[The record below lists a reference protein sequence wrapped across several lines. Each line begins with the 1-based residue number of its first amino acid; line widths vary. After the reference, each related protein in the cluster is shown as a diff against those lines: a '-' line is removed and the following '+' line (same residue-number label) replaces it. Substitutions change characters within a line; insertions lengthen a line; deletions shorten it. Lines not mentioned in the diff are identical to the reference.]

1 MAQRKLQIA
10 YLIDHMGPG
19 GAQEIL
25 LSLIENRSAGIEAKV
40 YSLRDRTLLTVA
52 ARLARAGVS
61 HRTLGLT
68 GPAPLGPMRLRRWLT
83 SDAPDLLHTFL
94 DVSNSLGPACAA
106 TMTRPRPHVIR
117 HIDNDPY
124 RHYRWITRRG
134 LPLLEPWV
142 TAHIAVSP
150 AVAAASHR
158 LLRSA
163 RIEVVPPGI
172 DLQRFGQGGDRSEA
186 LPATQPARD
195 GVATIGTV
203 ARLTDQKGLDRLIE
217 AIPPIRARWPG
228 LRVLIAGDGP
238 RRAALE
244 AQADRLGLTA
254 VVSFLGHLD
263 DVTPVYR
270 QLDIFVLPSRHEG
283 SPLALV
289 EAMAMGVPVV
299 ATRFAGS
306 TDLVCDG
313 STGVLVGSERLQDLA
328 EAVIRLL
335 ADPTRRASLAREAG
349 RWVRAERSA
358 VSMARRIEAIYAA
371 IVWP

>member
-1 MAQRKLQIA
+1 MPQRKLQIA

-19 GAQEIL
+19 GAQENL
-25 LSLIENRSAGIEAKV
+25 LSLIENRSAGIEAEV
-40 YSLRDRTLLTVA
+40 YSLRDRTLPTVA
-52 ARLARAGVS
+52 ARLARAGVR

-68 GPAPLGPMRLRRWLT
+68 GPAPLAPMRLRRWLR

-94 DVSNSLGPACAA
+94 DVSNSVGPACVA
-106 TMTRPRPHVIR
+106 TMTRPRPRVIR

-134 LPLLEPWV
+134 LALLEPWV
-142 TAHIAVSP
+142 SAHIAVSP
-150 AVAAASHR
+150 ALAAASRR

-163 RIEVVPPGI
+163 HIEVVPPGI
-172 DLQRFGQGGDRSEA
+172 DLRRFGQGDDGSA
-186 LPATQPARD
+186 AVPAARPAED

-203 ARLTDQKGLDRLIE
+203 ARLAHQKGLDRLIE
-217 AIPPIRARWPG
+217 AIPPIRVRWPG
-228 LRVLIAGDGP
+228 LRVLIAGEGP

-263 DVTPVYR
+263 DVRPVYR

-283 SPLALV
+283 WPLALL

-299 ATRFAGS
+299 ATRVAGS

-313 STGVLVGSERLQDLA
+313 STGVLVGSERSQDLA

-349 RWVRAERSA
+349 RWVRRECSA
-358 VSMARRIEAIYAA
+358 VSMARKIEAVYAA
-371 IVWP
+371 VVRS

>member
-1 MAQRKLQIA
+1 MGQRKLRIA

-25 LSLIENRSAGIEAKV
+25 LSLIENRSPGIEAKV
-40 YSLRDRTLLTVA
+40 YSLRDRTLPTVA
-52 ARLARAGVS
+52 ARLARAEVS

-68 GPAPLGPMRLRRWLT
+68 GPALLAPMRLRRWLT

-94 DVSNSLGPACAA
+94 DVSNSLGPACVA

-134 LPLLEPWV
+134 LPLLRPWV

-150 AVAAASHR
+150 ALAVASHR
-158 LLRSA
+158 LFRSA
-163 RIEVVPPGI
+163 SIEVVPPGI
-172 DLQRFGQGGDRSEA
+172 DLQRFGEGGGRSEA
-186 LPATQPARD
+186 LPAAQPAQE

-217 AIPPIRARWPG
+217 AIAPIRARWPG

-244 AQADRLGLTA
+244 AQADRLGLTP
-254 VVSFLGHLD
+254 VVSFLGHIA
-263 DVTPVYR
+263 DVRPVYR
-270 QLDIFVLPSRHEG
+270 ALDVFVLPSRHEG

-299 ATRFAGS
+299 ATRVVGS
-306 TDLVCDG
+306 ADLVRDG
-313 STGVLVGSERLQDLA
+313 STGVLVESERSQALA

-335 ADPTRRASLAREAG
+335 ADPARRASLAREAR

-358 VSMARRIEAIYAA
+358 ASMARKIEAIYAV
-371 IVWP
+371 IVRP